1 MKRVLV
7 ILVALLSPLNA
18 YPYCF
23 EEAAIEYGVN
33 PIVLQAISKVES
45 GYRINAVHTNK
56 NGSEDRGHMQINDY
70 WTRYLGAGWSYLTQ
84 DPCYC
89 TKVGAWILKQCMN
102 RYGNTWNAIACYNA
116 GKAPNELPQPR
127 RMLAIEYIQKVKR
140 AIQ

>member
-7 ILVALLSPLNA
+7 ILIALLSPLNA

-23 EEAAIEYGVN
+23 DEAAILYGVN
-33 PIVLQAISKVES
+33 PMVLQAISKVES
-45 GYRINAVHTNK
+45 GYRVDAIHTNN
-56 NGSEDRGHMQINDY
+56 NGSEDRGHMQINSY
-70 WTRYLGAGWSYLTQ
+70 WTRYLGSGWSYLTQ

-89 TKVGAWILKQCMN
+89 TKVGAWVLKQCMD

-116 GKAPNELPQPR
+116 GKAPDELPQPR

-140 AIQ
+140 SLQ